1 MKKLRYLLPPV
12 LFSIFPILS
21 LFSYNVESVSFSD
34 FLLSFMIILIC
45 GLGIVFLLRAL
56 LNDLKLAGIL
66 TALLLLFFFSYG
78 HVYNGYLGPAAQSIF
93 RAGGLVG
100 NSLMLFSLWTFL
112 FILAVMII
120 IRLRAFSDPIASF
133 FTVAGII
140 LIIAP
145 GLRVLSYEMRL
156 NQPLHHE
163 HSQAMFVKDDDLSRP
178 DIYYIILD
186 GYGRADVLREY
197 YEFDNSDFISFLKE
211 NGFFVAEQSQ
221 SNYLQ
226 TALSLSSSLN
236 MDYLNFLS
244 EKYGD
249 SDDRSPAARLVKWNT
264 VLRILKS
271 FGYTIVA
278 SSTGYRLTELTEA
291 DIYYRPLSLSSSN
304 FQRLIFETS
313 ALVLLNDIRR
323 IFDLPLYFP
332 GYRRHRERI
341 LRTLE
346 GMGEISKIP
355 GPKFVFTHL
364 IAPHPPFIFD
374 AQGEFIQPDK
384 PFNILDG
391 SAYSGDLEEYTN
403 GYRQQLI
410 FVNSQMKKIIGEVLN
425 NSEEPPVIIIQGDH
439 GPGSR
444 FEWNSPDK
452 DGLTERFGI
461 LNAYYLPGINQSKLY
476 EEITPV
482 NSFRLVFNEYFG
494 ANYTLLPDISYY
506 SNWERPYDF
515 VEEDEIMIS
524 AR

>member
-1 MKKLRYLLPPV
+1 
-12 LFSIFPILS
+12 
-21 LFSYNVESVSFSD
+21 
-34 FLLSFMIILIC
+34 
-45 GLGIVFLLRAL
+45 
-56 LNDLKLAGIL
+56 
-66 TALLLLFFFSYG
+66 
-78 HVYNGYLGPAAQSIF
+78 
-93 RAGGLVG
+93 
-100 NSLMLFSLWTFL
+100 
-112 FILAVMII
+112 
-120 IRLRAFSDPIASF
+120 
-133 FTVAGII
+133 
-140 LIIAP
+140 
-145 GLRVLSYEMRL
+145 LSYEISL
-156 NQPLHHE
+156 NRPLRHDG
-163 HSQAMFVKDDDLSRP
+163 SQATFANDGDLLSRP

-186 GYGRADVLREY
+186 GYGRADVLAQY
-197 YEFDNSDFISFLKE
+197 YQFDNSDFISFLKE
-211 NGFFVAEQSQ
+211 NGFYVAGQSH